1 MVSHAKLL
9 NIAISA
15 AKSAGKI
22 INKRID
28 TSKSVSYKGIVD
40 LVTDVDRL
48 SEEHI
53 INTITKSFP
62 EHSILSEESGGISKE
77 GDYRW
82 IVDPL
87 DGTTNFFHSYPFVS
101 VSIAVEYRGTVIIGV
116 VYDPIKHE
124 LFHAIK
130 GKGAF
135 LNNKRIHVSQV
146 KSIEQSLLATGFP
159 YDLRTS
165 KDNNL
170 DHWIKFIK
178 RAQAIRRDGSAAL
191 DLCYVAC
198 ARFDG
203 FWEIKLKP
211 WDVASGTIIV
221 QEAGGRVTNFK
232 GEPYSIYT
240 DQIVASNS
248 HIHNILIDVLNSSI

>member
-1 MVSHAKLL
+1 MISHAKLL
-9 NIAISA
+9 NIAIRA

-28 TSKSVSYKGIVD
+28 TYKSVSYKGTVD

-48 SEEHI
+48 SEECI
-53 INTITKSFP
+53 INTITRSFP
-62 EHSILSEESGGISKE
+62 GHSILSEEIGGISKE
-77 GDYRW
+77 GDYKW
-82 IVDPL
+82 IIDPL

-101 VSIAVEYRGTVIIGV
+101 VSIAVEHKGALIIGV
-116 VYDPIKHE
+116 VYDPIRKE
-124 LFHAIK
+124 LFYAVK

-135 LNNKRIHVSQV
+135 LNNKRIHVSNV
-146 KSIEQSLLATGFP
+146 KTIEQSLLATGFP
-159 YDLRTS
+159 YDIRTS
-165 KDNNL
+165 KENNL
-170 DHWIKFIK
+170 DNWVKFIK
-178 RAQAIRRDGSAAL
+178 KAQAIRRDGSAAL

-211 WDVASGTIIV
+211 WDVASGTLIV
-221 QEAGGRVTNFK
+221 QEAGGSVTNFK

-240 DQIVASNS
+240 DKIVASNS
-248 HIHNILIDVLNSSI
+248 HIHSILVDVLNSST